1 MAYVSQWGG
10 MDLKEG
16 MMFAGNVVDGLV
28 HELGSWPLRI
38 QCMMKDEVPVGKAVS
53 TGPGGRRLRH
63 EYNQIIHTV
72 PPFYKY
78 HENPKQ
84 YLSECYRNS
93 LSLAFSQAEYGSSLR
108 VACPLIGAGGRG
120 FPLETAIRVAAT
132 ESVRWRDSDSTGNNY
147 TIVFGIPDETTA
159 VTLIDAI
166 EQAEGEI
173 NNATV
178 DEVA

>member
-1 MAYVSQWGG
+1 ME
-10 MDLKEG
+10 LKEG

-28 HELGSWPLRI
+28 HELGGWPLRI

-53 TGPGGRRLRH
+53 TGPGGRRLRQ

-72 PPFYKY
+72 PPFYKH

-84 YLSECYRNS
+84 YLSECYRNA
-93 LSLAFSQAEYGSSLR
+93 LSLAFSQAEYGSSSIR

-132 ESVRWRDSDSTGNNY
+132 ESVRWRDSDGTGNNF
-147 TIVFGIPDETTA
+147 TIAFGIPDETTA
-159 VTLIDAI
+159 VALVDAI

-173 NNATV
+173 NNATA